1 MPFRI
6 IRDDITRVR
15 ADAIV
20 DSANPHPRIGGGT
33 DAAVYRAAGTR
44 RLLAARRTIGDIA
57 PGQAAVT
64 PAFRLPAKFVIHTV
78 GPVWVDGAHGEL
90 ATLRA
95 CYLNSLALADEL
107 GCRSV
112 AFPLISTG
120 TYGFP
125 KDQAL
130 DVALAAIRDHLEISD
145 LAVTLVVF
153 GQDSFQLAADLV
165 AQVDQYIDEH
175 YCAEQTER
183 EYGGAGSG
191 TLFEQLAAARRHA
204 DRLWDMREADEQS
217 TDAQWADAQKKNP
230 FAPDFSYDEMEF
242 GAPEPLAAPSRTTFG
257 APEPLAAP
265 APMPTRATSAAPAPP
280 LDDALSGM
288 GDSFQTELFR
298 LIDARGLTDPQV
310 YKRANL
316 DRKLFSKIRCN
327 PAYLPKKRTILA
339 LAIALELDVAQTR
352 ALLASAGYTLT
363 NSIRQ
368 DVIVSFCLEH
378 GLYDIYEVDTLL
390 SHYGEPELP

>member
-20 DSANPHPRIGGGT
+20 DTANPHPRIGGGT
-33 DAAVYRAAGTR
+33 DAAIYRAAGTR

-64 PAFRLPAKFVIHTV
+64 PAFRLPAKYVIHTV
-78 GPVWVDGAHGEL
+78 GPAWVDGAHGEL

-130 DVALAAIRDHLEISD
+130 DVALAAIRDHLDRSD
-145 LAVTLVVF
+145 LKVTLVVF

-183 EYGGAGSG
+183 EYGGASSG
-191 TLFEQLAAARRHA
+191 TLFEQLAAARRYA
-204 DRLWDMREADEQS
+204 DRLWSKRETDEQS
-217 TDAQWADAQKKNP
+217 EEAQWADTQKKNLS
-230 FAPDFSYDEMEF
+230 APDSTYDEMAF
-242 GAPEPLAAPSRTTFG
+242 GAPAPSATPPSNPF
-257 APEPLAAP
+257 AMPAA
-265 APMPTRATSAAPAPP
+265 SAAPT

-339 LAIALELDVAQTR
+339 LAIALELDVAETR

>member
-20 DSANPHPRIGGGT
+20 DTANPHPRIGGGT
-33 DAAVYRAAGTR
+33 DAAIYRAAGTR

-64 PAFRLPAKFVIHTV
+64 PAFRLPAKYVIHTV
-78 GPVWVDGAHGEL
+78 GPAWVDGAHGEL

-130 DVALAAIRDHLEISD
+130 DVALAAIRDHLDRSD
-145 LAVTLVVF
+145 LKVTLVVF

-175 YCAEQTER
+175 YCAS
-183 EYGGAGSG
+183 SG
-191 TLFEQLAAARRHA
+191 TLFEQLAAARRYA
-204 DRLWDMREADEQS
+204 DRLWSKRETDEQS
-217 TDAQWADAQKKNP
+217 EEAQWADTQKKNLS
-230 FAPDFSYDEMEF
+230 APDSTYDEMAF
-242 GAPEPLAAPSRTTFG
+242 GAPAPSATPPSNPF
-257 APEPLAAP
+257 AMPAA
-265 APMPTRATSAAPAPP
+265 SAAPT

-390 SHYGEPELP
+390 SNYGEPELP

>member
-33 DAAVYRAAGTR
+33 DAAIYRAAGTR

-64 PAFRLPAKFVIHTV
+64 PAFRLPAKYVIHTV
-78 GPVWVDGAHGEL
+78 GPAWVDGAHGEL
-90 ATLRA
+90 APLRA

-145 LAVTLVVF
+145 LKVTLVVF

-204 DRLWDMREADEQS
+204 DRLWSKRETDEQS
-217 TDAQWADAQKKNP
+217 EEAQWADTQKKNLS
-230 FAPDFSYDEMEF
+230 APDSTYDEMAF
-242 GAPEPLAAPSRTTFG
+242 GAPAPSATPPSNPF
-257 APEPLAAP
+257 AMPAA
-265 APMPTRATSAAPAPP
+265 SAAPT

-339 LAIALELDVAQTR
+339 LAIALELDVAETR

-390 SHYGEPELP
+390 SNYGEPELP

>member
-204 DRLWDMREADEQS
+204 DRLWDTREADEQP

-230 FAPDFSYDEMEF
+230 FAPDFSYDEM
-242 GAPEPLAAPSRTTFG
+242 TFG
-257 APEPLAAP
+257 AEPSPTSNPFAESAPLAAP

-280 LDDALSGM
+280 G
-288 GDSFQTELFR
+288 GG
-298 LIDARGLTDPQV
+298 ARSRSEERRG
-310 YKRANL
+310 
-316 DRKLFSKIRCN
+316 
-327 PAYLPKKRTILA
+327 
-339 LAIALELDVAQTR
+339 
-352 ALLASAGYTLT
+352 
-363 NSIRQ
+363 
-368 DVIVSFCLEH
+368 
-378 GLYDIYEVDTLL
+378 
-390 SHYGEPELP
+390 GEGW